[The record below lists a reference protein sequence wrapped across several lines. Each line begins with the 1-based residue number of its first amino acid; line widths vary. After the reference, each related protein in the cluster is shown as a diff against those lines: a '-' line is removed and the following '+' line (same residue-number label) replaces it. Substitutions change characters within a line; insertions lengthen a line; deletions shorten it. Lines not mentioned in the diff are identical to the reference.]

1 MGRRER
7 RVIVVAVSLWAFVGL
22 NWHTSAMAAC
32 SDEEVLFRRMSASDT
47 DAAKSENFIRDRD
60 LNSNCLGDA
69 ESHSTAHVRNAA
81 FTKFAEVGWVEQW
94 GAGLS
99 HSFKFFYEV
108 DIGSTILGGF
118 SYGPV
123 TSSGAWTGLK
133 VLSTPGT
140 DVWTFE
146 VDWGLDGTWTQI
158 GSFDATFNEGIPM
171 GETGRRG
178 GEGTGASDN
187 HRALNYKLCN
197 NGCPWNAWPT
207 NYAYKDTIS
216 NWHGV
221 FQSSNHYKVEKD

>member
-1 MGRRER
+1 MGRKDR

-22 NWHTSAMAAC
+22 NLHTTAVAAC

-94 GAGLS
+94 GAGAS
-99 HSFKFFYEV
+99 HAFKFFYEA

-118 SYGPV
+118 SYGP
-123 TSSGAWTGLK
+123 T
-133 VLSTPGT
+133 
-140 DVWTFE
+140 
-146 VDWGLDGTWTQI
+146 TQI
-158 GSFDATFNEGIPM
+158 GSFDATFNQGIPM

-178 GEGTGASDN
+178 GEGTGASDD
-187 HRALNYKLCN
+187 HRALKYKLCN
-197 NGCPWNAWPT
+197 NGCPWEAWPT
-207 NYAYKDTIS
+207 NYSYKDTIS

-221 FQSSNHYKVEKD
+221 FQSSDHYKVEKD